1 MSAKLAY
8 QKPSVTL
15 PEIPP
20 EIWIEILR
28 LATDVPDS
36 LEHPQLLVDP
46 KHSCT
51 FRLSGPATRRHKA
64 ALITKRYIVLVCREW
79 YAIGMPFLYEHISIT
94 RPRHVHQL
102 PETLSK
108 TMTRGEVREPLA
120 FGYFV
125 KRLDMTAMALDP
137 VDWSDEG
144 CGTSLRQ
151 VLDLTPNLV
160 TLNMS
165 STRSL
170 LRQIERIPRAAIPGL
185 RNLNWTRTGISPER
199 GFKLFHTEFLDSHPH
214 IENLDLVSLYL
225 SPHFEDKDPHMWPSI
240 RRLKCFPSS
249 HMIKETS
256 HQFYPGSFPNLEDA
270 FFIVRFDGL
279 AYLNSKFCLAYGRR
293 LKVVHLNDYELW
305 RSSDIMTQD
314 FQSLR
319 DWCPM
324 LEEINFTSPHSSV
337 IPSCAVA
344 STIVLQGIRTVGFH
358 ASMYQLSKQ
367 QAKAFLRNI
376 ISWAQSP
383 ATPNARILRLI
394 SEENILHPPT
404 HFGGEHPASSDSFRR
419 RTSCICRASMLSSL
433 THF

>member
-28 LATDVPDS
+28 QATDVPDS

-46 KHSCT
+46 KHSYM

-102 PETLSK
+102 AETL
-108 TMTRGEVREPLA
+108 MTRGEVGAPLA
-120 FGYFV
+120 FGCFV

-160 TLNMS
+160 TLNIS

-185 RNLNWTRTGISPER
+185 RNLNWTRTGALSET
-199 GFKLFHTEFLDSHPH
+199 GLNLFYTELLDSHPH
-214 IENLDLVSLYL
+214 IENSNLISQCPN
-225 SPHFEDKDPHMWPSI
+225 PHFEDKDSHTWPSI
-240 RRLKCFPSS
+240 RRLNCFPFPL
-249 HMIKETS
+249 IEGT
-256 HQFYPGSFPNLEDA
+256 HQFFPGSFPNLKDA
-270 FFIVRFDGL
+270 FVIVGFDGL
-279 AYLNSKFCLAYGRR
+279 ATLDSFCVAHGRL
-293 LKVVHLNDYELW
+293 LKVIHLYDYGPW
-305 RSSDIMTQD
+305 RSSDLTQV
-314 FQSLR
+314 FLSLR

-337 IPSCAVA
+337 VPSWAGA
-344 STIVLQGIRTVGFH
+344 STVAHQGVHTVGFH

-383 ATPNARILRLI
+383 ATPNARTLRLI
-394 SEENILHPPT
+394 SEENILHLQSKHPKL
-404 HFGGEHPASSDSFRR
+404 FNKFLKDCVSLGEVVLDNFQMPLHPKNDE
-419 RTSCICRASMLSSL
+419 L
-433 THF
+433 

>member
-28 LATDVPDS
+28 QATDVPDS

-46 KHSCT
+46 KHSYM

-79 YAIGMPFLYEHISIT
+79 RAIGMPFLYEHISIT
-94 RPRHVHQL
+94 RLRHVHQL

-108 TMTRGEVREPLA
+108 TMTLGEVWAPLP
-120 FGYFV
+120 FGCFV
-125 KRLDMTAMALDP
+125 KRLDMTDMALDS

-151 VLDLTPNLV
+151 FLDLTPNLV

-185 RNLNWTRTGISPER
+185 RNLNWTRTGIFPET
-199 GFKLFHTEFLDSHPH
+199 GFKTEFLDSHPR
-214 IENLDLVSLYL
+214 IENLDLISLYPN
-225 SPHFEDKDPHMWPSI
+225 PHFEDKDPHMWSSI
-240 RRLKCFPSS
+240 RRLKCYPSS
-249 HMIKETS
+249 MIKETS

-270 FFIVRFDGL
+270 LLIVRFDGL
-279 AYLNSKFCLAYGRR
+279 AHLNSFCVAHGRL
-293 LKVVHLNDYELW
+293 LKVIHLSDYELW
-305 RSSDIMTQD
+305 RSSDMTQD
-314 FQSLR
+314 FLSLR
-319 DWCPM
+319 DWCPL
-324 LEEINFTSPHSSV
+324 LEEINFTSPL
-337 IPSCAVA
+337 IPSRAVP
-344 STIVLQGIRTVGFH
+344 STVTHQGIHTVGFH
-358 ASMYQLSKQ
+358 ASMHQLSKQ
-367 QAKAFLRNI
+367 QAKAFLQNF

-383 ATPNARILRLI
+383 ATPNARTLRLI
-394 SEENILHPPT
+394 SEENILHLQSKHPKL
-404 HFGGEHPASSDSFRR
+404 FNKFLEDCVSLGEVVLNNFRR
-419 RTSCICRASMLSSL
+419 PMHPKNDEL
-433 THF
+433 